1 MSDFEITSTV
11 PKQDLP
17 HIKSSSHLHLQ
28 LTTLRRLSL
37 ASTCDGWK
45 FAVFDFASLATRCLY
60 GLDDFHG
67 LVVCNLTKDDV
78 LSVEPTCNDS
88 GDEKSVGC

>member
-11 PKQDLP
+11 LKQDLA
-17 HIKSSSHLHLQ
+17 HIKSSSHPHLQ
-28 LTTLRRLSL
+28 PTIPRRLSL

-45 FAVFDFASLATRCLY
+45 FTVIDFASFATRRLD

-67 LVVCNLTKDDV
+67 LVVCDLTKDDV
-78 LSVEPTCNDS
+78 LAVEPTCNDS
-88 GDEKSVGC
+88 GDEEPVGY